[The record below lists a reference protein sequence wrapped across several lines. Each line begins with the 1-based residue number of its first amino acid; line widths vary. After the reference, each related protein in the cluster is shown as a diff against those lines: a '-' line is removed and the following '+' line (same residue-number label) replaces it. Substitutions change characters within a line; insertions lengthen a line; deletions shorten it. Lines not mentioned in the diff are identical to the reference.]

1 MKKLL
6 RFIALFLAPSLMF
19 VFFNVVLAGSSV
31 STRQANEIAV
41 QTRLKPWVGRAPPGQ
56 SPLNDGPITGL
67 SITHSLPAYVNL
79 PIYFTAT
86 ITGGTPPSFYYVWS
100 FGDGGSFDEISN
112 NRVSLV
118 SYTYTA
124 TSTYTVVVT
133 ASDFFGGFATESIS
147 LTVVVR
153 PPKYVYLPVVSKDF
167 GLLPDLVCN
176 DLSIDPPDPTSGQV
190 VLITVQMQNQGKLE
204 ADGFW
209 VDLYINPTTP
219 PAPGNLFPWQD
230 VCDPSFCQGMAW
242 RISNTPLSPGTSRNL
257 ISINGNYHPDGYDP
271 ANSNWTGSLPAGTY
285 DLYAYV
291 DSIDNPVL
299 KNTDGAVLE
308 SDEANNRCQMLD
320 LVVLPFS
327 PLEVDG
333 PRPNKSSVRPTP

>member
-19 VFFNVVLAGSSV
+19 VFFNAVLAGAPI
-31 STRQANEIAV
+31 STRQANETVV
-41 QTRLKPWVGRAPPGQ
+41 QTRLRPWVGRAPPGQ
-56 SPLNDGPITGL
+56 SPLNSEPITGL
-67 SITHSLPAYVNL
+67 SITHTSPVFVNL
-79 PIYFTAT
+79 TTYFTAT
-86 ITGGTPPSFYYVWS
+86 ITGGTSPIFYSWS
-100 FGDGGSFDEISN
+100 FGDGETRDNASSTESH
-112 NRVSLV
+112 
-118 SYTYTA
+118 TYVA
-124 TSTYTVVVT
+124 TGTYTVTVT
-133 ASDFFGGFATESIS
+133 AVNFFPSSATESIS

-153 PPKYVYLPVVSKDF
+153 PPKYVYLPIVSKDF

-176 DLSIDPPDPTSGQV
+176 DLSIEPPDPTSGQV
-190 VLITVQMQNQGKLE
+190 VLITVQMQNQGKLD

-230 VCDPSFCQGMAW
+230 VCDPSFCQGLAW
-242 RISNTPLSPGTSRNL
+242 RISNTPLSPGVSRNL

-308 SDEANNRCQMLD
+308 SDEANNRCQISD
-320 LVVLPFS
+320 LVVLPYS

-333 PRPNKSSVRPTP
+333 PRPNKLSVRPTP

>member
-6 RFIALFLAPSLMF
+6 RFISLFLAPSLMF
-19 VFFNVVLAGSSV
+19 VFFNAVLAGSSV
-31 STRQANEIAV
+31 STRQANETVV
-41 QTRLKPWVGRAPPGQ
+41 QNRLRPWGGYAPAGQ
-56 SPLNDGPITGL
+56 SPLNSEPITGL
-67 SITHSLPAYVNL
+67 SITHSLPTYVNL

-86 ITGGTPPSFYYVWS
+86 ITGGTPPIFYAWS
-100 FGDGGSFDEISN
+100 FGDGGTLDNASSTEPH
-112 NRVSLV
+112 
-118 SYTYTA
+118 TYVA
-124 TSTYTVVVT
+124 TGTYTVTVT
-133 ASDFFGGFATESIS
+133 AVNFFPSSATKSIS

-153 PPKYVYLPVVSKDF
+153 PPKYVYLPVVAKDF

-176 DLSIDPPDPTSGQV
+176 DLSIEPPNPTSGQV